1 MDLSGKLPLN
11 LLKGMLTESQYLKF
25 DLFRLLHFC
34 NTRNVG
40 IRSDKIGLKL

>member
-25 DLFRLLHFC
+25 DLFRLLYAT
-34 NTRNVG
+34 TRNVG
-40 IRSDKIGLKL
+40 IRSDRIGLKL